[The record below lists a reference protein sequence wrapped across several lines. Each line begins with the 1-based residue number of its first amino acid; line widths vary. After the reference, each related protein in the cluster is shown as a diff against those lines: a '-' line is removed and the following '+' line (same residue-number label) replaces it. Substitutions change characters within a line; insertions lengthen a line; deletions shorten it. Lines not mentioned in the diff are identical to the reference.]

1 MPCLAGLAVGRAFF
15 CATSCSAWCFLGGIR
30 LPTLGALDVDLDFFL
45 GTSGTLRF
53 SGLNP
58 CAMAEPSKKI
68 GRNAQSDTKCAA
80 PPLHIPRVMPLPFL
94 AEVAE
99 KYVPA
104 ESYATIFAGILAVG
118 LIRSW
123 AAGPSLLAR
132 EERLEATQRRA
143 RENGKKIRVT
153 AGLNDMGA
161 RVVLIA
167 VRVLLT

>member
-1 MPCLAGLAVGRAFF
+1 
-15 CATSCSAWCFLGGIR
+15 
-30 LPTLGALDVDLDFFL
+30 
-45 GTSGTLRF
+45 
-53 SGLNP
+53 
-58 CAMAEPSKKI
+58 
-68 GRNAQSDTKCAA
+68 
-80 PPLHIPRVMPLPFL
+80 MPLPFL

-104 ESYATIFAGILAVG
+104 ESYATIFGGILAIG

-123 AAGPSLLAR
+123 SSGPSLLAR

-153 AGLNDMGA
+153 AGLNDIGA

-167 VRVLLT
+167 VRALLT